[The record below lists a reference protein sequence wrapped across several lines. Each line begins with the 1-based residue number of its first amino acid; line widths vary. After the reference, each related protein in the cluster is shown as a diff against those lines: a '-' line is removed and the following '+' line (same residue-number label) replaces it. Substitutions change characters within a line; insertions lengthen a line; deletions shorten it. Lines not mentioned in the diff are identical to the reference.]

1 MYVFVFILIDRAYCF
16 TLPNYTNE
24 EFEHIKTLKHNYM
37 IIGKEKCPTTGTPH
51 LQGYVQFKNA
61 RQFAAVKKDIPR
73 AHIERA
79 GGTAASN
86 KKYCEKD
93 GDAWESGEIPQPGK
107 RNDIIDCLETAE
119 KHGLKRACQEHPMAM
134 IRYHKGITFVRANRK
149 EPRDW
154 EMIVITLI
162 GISGS
167 GKTTLAHELN
177 NTSVYYKPDG
187 EWWDNYD
194 SEHTVILD
202 DFYGGIKFSMLLKLL
217 DSKPLL
223 VPYKGGFHQF
233 TSKVIIFTSNQPPE
247 KWYTFDTYEQKLP
260 SLTRRLNGGIW
271 HINDA
276 QSREQTLNG
285 IRGRY
290 GDRLKPVEAPL
301 AEFAAALPLAS
312 DDSLPTPL

>member
-1 MYVFVFILIDRAYCF
+1 MSKAKSNSRARSYCF
-16 TLPNYTNE
+16 TLPNYTQE
-24 EFEHIKTLKHNYM
+24 EYDNLKKLKHNY
-37 IIGKEKCPTTGTPH
+37 IVLGKEKCPTTGTLH
-51 LQGYVQFKNA
+51 IQGYVQFKNA
-61 RQFAAVKKDIPR
+61 KSFKSVKKSIPR
-73 AHIERA
+73 AHIEVA
-79 GGTAASN
+79 HGSAIEN

-93 GDAWESGEIPQPGK
+93 GDSWEDGEVPQPGK
-107 RNDIIDCLETAE
+107 RNDLLVCLETAE
-119 KHGLKRACQEHPMAM
+119 QHGLKRACQDHPLTM

-154 EMIVITLI
+154 EMIVICLI

-177 NTSVYYKPDG
+177 HDSVYYKPDG

-194 SEHTVILD
+194 GQHTVILD

-260 SLTRRLNGGIW
+260 SLTRRISGGIW
-271 HINDA
+271 YINDSQA
-276 QSREQTLNG
+276 REQTKAGL
-285 IRGRY
+285 ITRY
-290 GDRLKPVEAPL
+290 GHRLKPDESALCLDNQPPAPS
-301 AEFAAALPLAS
+301 AS
-312 DDSLPTPL
+312 AI